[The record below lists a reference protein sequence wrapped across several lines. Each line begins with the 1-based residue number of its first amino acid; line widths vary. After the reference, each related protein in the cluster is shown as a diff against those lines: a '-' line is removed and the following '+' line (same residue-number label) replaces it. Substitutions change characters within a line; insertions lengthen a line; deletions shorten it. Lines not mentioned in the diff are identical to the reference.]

1 MNTITNTNS
10 FSFRRLGE
18 VLKRDIQADKMLYL
32 GLFIASF
39 LLMTYLQV
47 QHFDS
52 HNHLLYIKRGEISK
66 AIMELRIEM
75 FSHSLMALLF
85 YIGVMTA
92 TFCNPV
98 RKKQKATSYL
108 MMPVTC
114 AERFV
119 SRVIITIF
127 GTLIMTLLVWLLSDL
142 ARMGIVTT
150 FSRYSAAIEC
160 NEFTINHTLAA
171 LGRTFTTN
179 VHMSNGVTH
188 PLVANYA
195 VIAFYVY
202 SHSLMLLGACIF
214 RNPLAGFLPFAA
226 LVLLIYATSDSTF
239 WDDIL
244 TVYPVYTV
252 VASTI
257 LIIFNWWLSY
267 YHFSRKQIVRRA
279 GYIIKR
285 KEAV

>member
-1 MNTITNTNS
+1 MKPISNTNS

-32 GLFIASF
+32 GLFIVSF

-47 QHFDS
+47 RHFDS
-52 HNHLLYIKRGEISK
+52 RNHLFYIERGEISK
-66 AIMELRIEM
+66 AIMNLRFEM

-98 RKKQKATSYL
+98 RKKRKATSYL

-119 SRVIITIF
+119 SRVLITIF

-142 ARMGIVTT
+142 TRMGIVAT
-150 FSRYSAAIEC
+150 FSRYSDAIGC
-160 NEFTINHTLAA
+160 NVFTINHTLWA
-171 LGRTFTTN
+171 LGRTFSVN
-179 VHMSNGVTH
+179 VFKSNGVTL
-188 PLVANYA
+188 PLTANYA
-195 VIAFYVY
+195 MVAFYVY
-202 SHSLMLLGACIF
+202 CHSLMLLGACIF
-214 RNPLAGFLPFAA
+214 RNPIAGFLPFAA
-226 LVLLIYATSDSTF
+226 FAYLVSLSHFFENMMTQHSVSTLIIFMA
-239 WDDIL
+239 
-244 TVYPVYTV
+244 
-252 VASTI
+252 

-267 YHFSRKQIVRRA
+267 Y
-279 GYIIKR
+279 Y
-285 KEAV
+285 

>member
-10 FSFRRLGE
+10 FSLRRLGE
-18 VLKRDIQADKMLYL
+18 VLKRDLQADKMLYL
-32 GLFIASF
+32 GLFIVSF

-47 QHFDS
+47 RHFDS
-52 HNHLLYIKRGEISK
+52 HNHLLHIERGEISK
-66 AIMELRIEM
+66 AIMNLRFNM
-75 FSHSLMALLF
+75 FSHSLMVLLF
-85 YIGVMTA
+85 YIGIMTA

-119 SRVIITIF
+119 SRVLITIF

-142 ARMGIVTT
+142 TRMSIVAT
-150 FSRYSAAIEC
+150 FSRYSDAIGC
-160 NEFTINHTLAA
+160 NVFTINHTLWA
-171 LGRTFTTN
+171 LGRTFSVN
-179 VHMSNGVTH
+179 VFKSNGVTL
-188 PLVANYA
+188 PLTANYA
-195 VIAFYVY
+195 MVAFYVY
-202 SHSLMLLGACIF
+202 CHSLMLLGACIF
-214 RNPLAGFLPFAA
+214 RNPIAGFLPFAA
-226 LVLLIYATSDSTF
+226 FAYLVSLSHFFENMMTQHSVSTLIIFMA
-239 WDDIL
+239 
-244 TVYPVYTV
+244 
-252 VASTI
+252 

-267 YHFSRKQIVRRA
+267 YYFSRKQIVRRA